1 MNLEN
6 IKQNSYDA
14 YLNYRN
20 ICGNVESGLACNYAM
35 IRETIL
41 KNHTR
46 KISYDDKKMH
56 WRTYLDNNKP
66 ITCKTKEGLEDK
78 LVTYYLENCA
88 GLYSIDAVFE
98 RAAAFS
104 LKNDFHAPSTIDRYR
119 SDFEKYV
126 IGSNLDCDIRAI
138 TESDVIEFF
147 NGIMINKPKSKCV
160 DNIRTMLNYVFAHA
174 RIQDKIECLHIKT
187 VFDNLNYPR
196 RAFAPQELEED
207 RVVVDDNMCVLLDKL
222 DMYNRL
228 DLGILLFVH
237 TALRVSEM
245 CALRVEDFDFKK
257 QVLHIVRAESVSGR
271 GKGRVYV
278 DNDFA
283 KGYKQRN
290 LVLSDK
296 AVEVAKMLCDMAV
309 SGYIFGRD
317 DSHIHSRSFD
327 SRLRRVCKNNG
338 LPEYSTHDIRRT
350 YGSHGLEEGLPL
362 SFIQH
367 QLGHSDM
374 KTTLAYAQYSTKRQQ
389 DYINMANAAAI

>member
-1 MNLEN
+1 MNIEN
-6 IKQNSYDA
+6 IKQKSYDT
-14 YLNYRN
+14 YLNYSN
-20 ICGNVESGLACNYAM
+20 ICGNLDLGLACNYDM
-35 IRETIL
+35 TREQIL

-46 KISYDDKKMH
+46 KISYDDKKML
-56 WRTYLDNNKP
+56 WRTYLENNKP
-66 ITCKTKEGLEDK
+66 LTCKTREGLEEK

-88 GLYSIDAVFE
+88 GLYTIDAVFE

-119 SDFEKYV
+119 ADFEKYV

-138 TESDVIEFF
+138 TESDIIEFF
-147 NGIMINKPKSKCV
+147 NGIMANKPKSKTV
-160 DNIRTMLNYVFAHA
+160 DNIRTMLNYIFAHA
-174 RIQDKIECLHIKT
+174 RVQDKIECLHIKT
-187 VFDNLNYPR
+187 VFNNLTYPR
-196 RAFAPQELEED
+196 RAFAPKELEED
-207 RVVVDDNMCVLLDKL
+207 RVVVDDDMCVLLDKL

-237 TALRVSEM
+237 TALRVGEM

-257 QVLHIVRAESVSGR
+257 QELYIKRAETVSGR
-271 GKGRVYV
+271 GKNRIYV

-283 KGYKQRN
+283 KGYKQRKI
-290 LVLSDK
+290 VLSNK
-296 AVEVAKMLCDMAV
+296 AVEVARILCDMAV
-309 SGYIFGRD
+309 SGFIFSRND
-317 DSHIHSRSFD
+317 THLHSRSFD
-327 SRLRRVCKNNG
+327 YRLRYICKKNG

-374 KTTLAYAQYSTKRQQ
+374 KTTLGYAQYSTKKQQ
-389 DYINMANAAAI
+389 EYINMANVAAI